1 MITCHS
7 ASDRAAPLSAASVLP
22 IPSYLL
28 LIQTFLDS
36 LLADAVRP
44 TQPSEENQSLLKKH

>member
-7 ASDRAAPLSAASVLP
+7 ASDRAAHLSAASVLP